1 MASRAKEGA
10 QAGLFPPLLGIHG
23 YCQQK
28 KREWLHRLSQGRCS
42 CCYCLVTKL
51 CLTLCDPMGSSLPG
65 SSVHGIS
72 QARTLESVYISFS
85 RRSSWPGI
93 KPMSPTLAGWFF
105 TTEPP
110 SCSYQGIVYKTSP
123 SAQQRGYSRYAH
135 SQNAVRGPPAEQEL
149 LASTNVNS
157 RTKAEVNISK
167 ESLCRT
173 HSYSSGEPG
182 HKIFFLCRQGVI
194 SPYCFRKFLFAF
206 IFPKFDYNM
215 SWCGFL
221 CVHSVCFYLLS

>member
-1 MASRAKEGA
+1 
-10 QAGLFPPLLGIHG
+10 
-23 YCQQK
+23 
-28 KREWLHRLSQGRCS
+28 
-42 CCYCLVTKL
+42 
-51 CLTLCDPMGSSLPG
+51 MGSSLPG
-65 SSVHGIS
+65 SSVRGIS

-182 HKIFFLCRQGVI
+182 HNLQGSKELCAAHSDTVVTDVNILLTPLIFGKTNAV
-194 SPYCFRKFLFAF
+194 
-206 IFPKFDYNM
+206 M
-215 SWCGFL
+215 
-221 CVHSVCFYLLS
+221 

>member
-65 SSVHGIS
+65 SSVRGIS

-182 HKIFFLCRQGVI
+182 HNLQGSKELCAAHSDTVVTDVNILLTPLIFGKTNAV
-194 SPYCFRKFLFAF
+194 
-206 IFPKFDYNM
+206 M
-215 SWCGFL
+215 
-221 CVHSVCFYLLS
+221 